1 MNPLGICYPK
11 HVVEECIDWCRERQV
26 HFISDEIYAGSV
38 YNNDMSKN
46 GEKVFTSALEAAG
59 PTLGPFVHWVYALSK
74 DFGLSG
80 MRVGVV
86 YTENEPVLM
95 ALQKLNDLCQ
105 VSSQTQLWTKRLLEY
120 TVQGTNERWT
130 QYFRREN
137 HARLRSRSVQITNL
151 LDQYQIPY
159 LPPTAGLFVWL
170 DLSKFLTNVSHTA
183 HDPERA
189 LYMKLILTYGLLL
202 TPGSS
207 MRHHRPAFF
216 RLVFTAA
223 TDAEFTLA
231 LVRLENLLRTE
242 TALVASSPSSR
253 SSSSSSTS
261 STDSSTTTV
270 EWHDV

>member
-1 MNPLGICYPK
+1 
-11 HVVEECIDWCRERQV
+11 
-26 HFISDEIYAGSV
+26 
-38 YNNDMSKN
+38 MSKN

-120 TVQGTNERWT
+120 TVPGGNTGGERWT

-137 HARLRSRSVQITNL
+137 HTRLRSRSIQITNL

-170 DLSKFLTNVSHTA
+170 DLSKFLTNVSPLA
-183 HDPERA
+183 HDSERA

-207 MRHHRPAFF
+207 NSPWLWSGWRICCEPKRNYCRRHRRDHHRR
-216 RLVFTAA
+216 RLHRRRTV
-223 TDAEFTLA
+223 A
-231 LVRLENLLRTE
+231 LL
-242 TALVASSPSSR
+242 PSSGTMCKQVR
-253 SSSSSSTS
+253 APCNC
-261 STDSSTTTV
+261 TTWLVCGDNTRR
-270 EWHDV
+270 WRQGRRMN